1 VSGSSGTPA
10 ARSALEEGATTQ
22 FNRFRATNRALDQEV
37 RDERDAARVGSRTSI
52 AAVAVVIAATALVAL
67 ALTLV
72 ALRILRR
79 SLTTPLERLRDVVER
94 QRSGDR
100 DALAD
105 TRSGAAELRTLAA
118 DFNGLTRANQVLQEQ
133 QAQVLLAHQLALD
146 VARQVHSATDIDTAM
161 HAVCA
166 MLGEGL
172 AADRVLL
179 YTHDARGDIEARMQ
193 WHRYDLPDLP
203 PLPPSLAQRVH
214 KVNEELRREATFF
227 ALPDFLAT
235 EVQADPRAGGFF
247 RATGARSVLMV
258 PVGVGEQGLGVMAV
272 LMVDGP
278 RRWRRHEIQS
288 AQQCAG
294 YVAQAIA
301 ALRLAQMAD
310 EQLQRLTELDRQ
322 KTDFMATVSHE
333 LRTPLTSINGYI
345 ELLEDGDYGQLTRP
359 QLDALAIIE
368 RNATRLR
375 GLIEDLLVLNKIE
388 ATGLA
393 LAVEEVPVADLV
405 RGVVDMLRPVAE
417 NGGVELRADLGDE
430 DLMVRVDRGQ
440 LERTLINLGANAVK
454 FTPRGGVATLSA
466 CGDGEHA
473 VISVSDTGIGIPAA
487 DLGRLFGRFY
497 RASNATAAAIPGT
510 GLGLAIA
517 KAIVEGHG
525 GELGVESVE
534 GEGTTMRVFLP
545 LAPPAARA
553 SDPEEQV
560 HHGVPRPAPRPAAGN
575 AAGPASV

>member
-1 VSGSSGTPA
+1 
-10 ARSALEEGATTQ
+10 
-22 FNRFRATNRALDQEV
+22 
-37 RDERDAARVGSRTSI
+37 
-52 AAVAVVIAATALVAL
+52 
-67 ALTLV
+67 
-72 ALRILRR
+72 
-79 SLTTPLERLRDVVER
+79 
-94 QRSGDR
+94 
-100 DALAD
+100 
-105 TRSGAAELRTLAA
+105 
-118 DFNGLTRANQVLQEQ
+118 
-133 QAQVLLAHQLALD
+133 
-146 VARQVHSATDIDTAM
+146 
-161 HAVCA
+161 
-166 MLGEGL
+166 
-172 AADRVLL
+172 
-179 YTHDARGDIEARMQ
+179 
-193 WHRYDLPDLP
+193 
-203 PLPPSLAQRVH
+203 VH

-235 EVQADPRAGGFF
+235 EVQADPRAGGFY

-301 ALRLAQMAD
+301 ALRLTQMTD
-310 EQLQRLTELDRQ
+310 EQLARLTELDRQ

-345 ELLEDGDYGQLTRP
+345 ELLEDGDYGPLTDP
-359 QLDALAIIE
+359 QLGALSIIE

-393 LAVEEVPVADLV
+393 LAVEEVPVKDLV

-417 NGGVELRADLGDE
+417 NAGVELEADLVDE
-430 DLMVRVDRGQ
+430 DLVVRVDRGQ
-440 LERTLINLGANAVK
+440 LERTLINLGSNAIK
-454 FTPRGGVATLSA
+454 FTPRGGVARVSA
-466 CGDGEHA
+466 CDDGEHA
-473 VISVSDTGIGIPAA
+473 VISVSDTGIGIPTK

-497 RASNATAAAIPGT
+497 RASNATAQAIPGT

-545 LAPPAARA
+545 LAPAAAPAV
-553 SDPEEQV
+553 E
-560 HHGVPRPAPRPAAGN
+560 GN
-575 AAGPASV
+575 APGSATV